1 MCQECN
7 SDAVSKTEASL
18 PLAKEQACE
27 CPTGMSGRYI
37 QPCLLLVLSQKDS
50 YGYELIEEVRKLGA
64 TPDASGVYR
73 TLRRMEKE
81 GLVKSEWI
89 TEGTGPAR
97 RFYKITAEGEDLLHS
112 WVAVLEGNRQ
122 SLERFLSEYNKKFRK
137 ERK

>member
-1 MCQECN
+1 MCKECN
-7 SDAVSKTEASL
+7 SDLVSISEPTLERQ
-18 PLAKEQACE
+18 KEQACE
-27 CPTGMSGRYI
+27 CPTGMSGRYM

-73 TLRRMEKE
+73 TLRRMEGE
-81 GLVKSEWI
+81 GLVESQWI

-97 RFYKITAEGEDLLHS
+97 RFYKITPEGEDLLHS
-112 WVAVLEGNRQ
+112 WVAVLEDNRK
-122 SLERFLSEYNKKFRK
+122 SLERFLDEYDAKFRK